1 MKLKKAKRTL
11 SSPAFRYALAT
22 VLMILFIYLAYSY
35 VSANYQNFTPENVNK
50 VLQTYGLLGIFIA
63 AIIANATLFFP
74 VPLDVAIFFLGQF
87 DIGFGIVSPLALG
100 FFAGLGSAIGEMSGY
115 IVGTLGIRSLEKLK
129 KSELKQIDRLQ
140 RKINKYGFSVI
151 ALAALTPFP
160 FDLVGIA
167 AGLIKFNP
175 KHFFFACSVG
185 KIVRYVLIAYAGM
198 FSVKALAWFFGIA

>member
-1 MKLKKAKRTL
+1 MRKVV
-11 SSPAFRYALAT
+11 SSPAFRYLLAA
-22 VLMILFIYLAYSY
+22 ILTIIFLYLAYSY
-35 VSANYQNFTPENVNK
+35 VSTNYQRFTPKNIGNI
-50 VLQTYGLLGIFIA
+50 LQAYGLLGVFIA

-87 DIGFGIVSPLALG
+87 DVGFGIASPLVLG

-129 KSELKQIDRLQ
+129 KSELRQIDRLE

-175 KHFFFACSVG
+175 KRFFFVCAVG
-185 KIVRYVLIAYAGM
+185 KVVRYILIAYAGM